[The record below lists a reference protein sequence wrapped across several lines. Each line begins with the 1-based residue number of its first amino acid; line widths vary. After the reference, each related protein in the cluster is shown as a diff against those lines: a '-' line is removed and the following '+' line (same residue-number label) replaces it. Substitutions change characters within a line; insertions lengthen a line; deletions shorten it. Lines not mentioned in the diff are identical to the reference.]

1 MQYIIVF
8 RGTKGFEKLKVS
20 DCSSYDSLL
29 FHPHLM
35 IPCVVYVSDQLY
47 IWMNT
52 TYRTL
57 PPEKIRQNCTTPPFG
72 ISLGWTSII
81 LGCIPKHRKKF
92 GMDPK
97 LRPSQSLTIHPLQ
110 LFWHIPH
117 SEPNWKTCVYLKSS
131 INQSGFGGLSVKV
144 KVQFAVHCKI
154 VLKWSWL
161 LAEYVFCFGSISI
174 CISQNKHKV
183 ITKVSETD
191 PKVVTKQSSSKW
203 SPSGNQSLMVAN

>member
-1 MQYIIVF
+1 M
-8 RGTKGFEKLKVS
+8 
-20 DCSSYDSLL
+20 
-29 FHPHLM
+29 LM
-35 IPCVVYVSDQLY
+35 IQ
-47 IWMNT
+47 W
-52 TYRTL
+52 
-57 PPEKIRQNCTTPPFG
+57 QNCTTPPFG

-97 LRPSQSLTIHPLQ
+97 LRPSQTPKPK
-110 LFWHIPH
+110 HIPH

-161 LAEYVFCFGSISI
+161 LAEYVFCFGSISV

-183 ITKVSETD
+183 ITKVSQTD
-191 PKVVTKQSSSKW
+191 PKVVTRQSSSKW
-203 SPSGNQSLMVAN
+203 SPSGNQSIPQLSPMVAN

>member
-1 MQYIIVF
+1 MKYWSFKIKASEMNRRREILS
-8 RGTKGFEKLKVS
+8 EK
-20 DCSSYDSLL
+20 D
-29 FHPHLM
+29 
-35 IPCVVYVSDQLY
+35 
-47 IWMNT
+47 W
-52 TYRTL
+52 
-57 PPEKIRQNCTTPPFG
+57 QNCTTPPFG

-97 LRPSQSLTIHPLQ
+97 LRPSQTPTIHPSRF
-110 LFWHIPH
+110 FWHIPH

-161 LAEYVFCFGSISI
+161 LAEYVFCFGSISV

-183 ITKVSETD
+183 ITKVFQTD
-191 PKVVTKQSSSKW
+191 PKVVTRQSSSKW
-203 SPSGNQSLMVAN
+203 SPSGNQSPMVAN